1 MIYLFVLYKGAW
13 MLGEVASRAYLRLSN
28 ICDGE
33 YFYLRY
39 RFLFILF
46 SSIGLSS
53 HASFIFQIQYQAAA
67 KIQACYRG
75 YIKRMNYLVKRE
87 CVIICQSVA
96 RRWLTLRHLEV
107 MDAAAYV
114 IQCVYRDYME
124 TNRLR

>member
-1 MIYLFVLYKGAW
+1 M
-13 MLGEVASRAYLRLSN
+13 
-28 ICDGE
+28 
-33 YFYLRY
+33 
-39 RFLFILF
+39 FIA
-46 SSIGLSS
+46 I
-53 HASFIFQIQYQAAA
+53 HVFIQIQHQAAA

-75 YIKRMNYLVKRE
+75 YQNRMSYLVRRE

-96 RRWLTLRHLEV
+96 RRWLTLRHLDV